1 VPVKRLLVILALAFA
16 AEELPVTGGP
26 LPAARQPATGNRQM
40 PSQPIHKRALLI
52 GINDYTASHLPRQSP
67 AVPERDWRN
76 LSGSVNDVESM
87 REMLMLLHGFEAH
100 DIVTLTDQAATRAA
114 ILHAI
119 EAHLLAPA
127 AKDDIVF
134 FFYAGHGSRVLNT
147 RSSEPDHYDESI
159 VPADSR
165 RGARDIRDKELRRL
179 FNRILDRGARLTV
192 MLDDCYSGS
201 GARGLP
207 TGAIVR
213 GIKPDHRD
221 VADGAD
227 AGPRPEDRGA
237 LVIAA
242 AQDFE
247 RANETK
253 DDDRQIRGAFTWAWI
268 RAMRDASINE
278 PALDTFLRAHGR
290 LRAEWPSQQPVLAA
304 NASARRAPFLGARVD
319 RRDERMTVAVVK
331 LRNDGTA
338 VLQGGWANGLSIGS
352 NLRLPNDPHTR
363 ITVTKLLGL
372 GQCEAHVEH
381 GRIEPG
387 MLLEQSGW
395 VASPPRP
402 LRVCISRIAKSHI
415 PIEGLGH
422 LLVIV
427 AKRRQL
433 RWIIDPTTTTP
444 AHLIRHGDR
453 GWQLLAAGA
462 PIRQFSDDDAGAEA
476 AINAIP
482 RGSSVFVQ
490 FPAPASFAL
499 PESVETTTN
508 PTNVDYILTGRY
520 ANGHLTYA
528 WVRPGVTR
536 VDRRSCGLPLR
547 TAWVAHSSPV
557 LRDAAFRLRKILAW
571 QLLES
576 PPIGRSP
583 YHLAL
588 RRESTRALVS
598 GAVTGHARYRAVLRG
613 TNLPPRLEARY
624 VYVFVIDS
632 HGRSILLFPRNTS
645 GSVENHFP
653 VDDAIAP
660 PPEIFVTTFEV
671 AAPYGVDTYVLLTT
685 DEPLPNPSIL
695 EWDGVRVN
703 PTRPS
708 TPLEQFLVEIGYG
721 TRSIVTPTNWSIERF
736 TWESL
741 PQTSARR
748 VSSLEHGRRSIRTVP
763 PGTGSRSRELRAVR
777 RGRGGRRPAGDARDA
792 ETRGPHPARRGVG
805 VPEIG
810 GTQTGDQSGPATQA
824 VDPARLRARSE

>member
-1 VPVKRLLVILALAFA
+1 MPLKRFLAILIFA
-16 AEELPVTGGP
+16 A
-26 LPAARQPATGNRQM
+26 AAQAAP
-40 PSQPIHKRALLI
+40 HKRALLI

-76 LSGSVNDVESM
+76 LSGSINDVASM
-87 REMLMLLHGFEAH
+87 RDMLMLLHGFEAR
-100 DIVTLTDQAATRAA
+100 DIVTLTDQAATRGA

-119 EAHLLAPA
+119 ETHLLAPA

-134 FFYAGHGSRVLNT
+134 FFYAGHGARVRNT
-147 RSSEPDHYDESI
+147 RSSEPDHFDESI

-165 RGARDIRDKELRRL
+165 RGASDIRDKELRRL

-201 GARGLP
+201 GARGLA

-213 GIKPDHRD
+213 RIKPDLRD

-237 LVIAA
+237 LVLSA

-247 RANETK
+247 GANETA

-268 RAMRDASINE
+268 RAMRDASIDE

-304 NASARRAPFLGARVD
+304 NASARRSPFLGARVD
-319 RRDERMTVAVVK
+319 RRGERMTVAVVK
-331 LRNDGTA
+331 LRDDGTA

-363 ITVTKLLGL
+363 IIVTKLLGL
-372 GQCEAHVEH
+372 GQCEARVEH
-381 GRIEPG
+381 GRVESG
-387 MLLEQSGW
+387 MLLEQTGW

-402 LRVCISRIAKSHI
+402 LRVCIPRIAKSHV

-427 AKRRQL
+427 AKRRHL
-433 RWIIDPTTTTP
+433 KWINDPTSTTP

-453 GWQLLAAGA
+453 GWQLLDTS
-462 PIRQFSDDDAGAEA
+462 IRQFSDDDAGAEA
-476 AINAIP
+476 AIDAIP
-482 RGSSVFVQ
+482 RGSSVFLQ
-490 FPAPASFAL
+490 FPAPKSFVL
-499 PESVETTTN
+499 PESVETTPDFAN
-508 PTNVDYILTGRY
+508 ADYILTGRY
-520 ANGHLTYA
+520 ANGRLTYA

-536 VDRRSCGLPLR
+536 VDRRGCGLPLR
-547 TAWVAHSSPV
+547 TAWVEHSSPA
-557 LRDAAFRLRKILAW
+557 LRDAAFRLRRILAW

-576 PPIGRSP
+576 PPVGRSP

-588 RRESTRALVS
+588 RRDSTRALVS

-613 TNLPPRLEARY
+613 TNLPPRVEARY
-624 VYVFVIDS
+624 VYLFVIDS
-632 HGRSILLFPRNTS
+632 HGRSILLFPRSAS

-653 VDDAIAP
+653 VDDTIAP
-660 PPEIFVTTFEV
+660 PPEIPVAAFEV
-671 AAPYGVDTYVLLTT
+671 APPYGVDTYVLLTT

-695 EWDGVRVN
+695 EWDGVRAN

-708 TPLEQFLVEIGYG
+708 TPLEQFLIEIGYG
-721 TRSIVTPTNWSIERF
+721 TRSIVTPANWSIERV
-736 TWESL
+736 TWESAG
-741 PQTSARR
+741 PARR
-748 VSSLEHGRRSIRTVP
+748 VDRSAF
-763 PGTGSRSRELRAVR
+763 GTSR
-777 RGRGGRRPAGDARDA
+777 
-792 ETRGPHPARRGVG
+792 
-805 VPEIG
+805 
-810 GTQTGDQSGPATQA
+810 
-824 VDPARLRARSE
+824 